1 MKYTLYIC
9 ITKQKQKDMKTIHEL
24 LTELNACEDARQWAS
39 DKTLE
44 TIISDCHR
52 GDWLLWLAQKVDI
65 DIRLLT
71 LAKARCAKTVYHLMN
86 DDRSRKA
93 VDVAERFGLGL
104 ATKEELAYAAAAA
117 YAVDADYIVDA
128 AYAASYAAYA
138 ASYAAYAVDADYIV
152 DAASAAYADS
162 AASYA
167 SYAASAAYAA
177 YAASAAAYSDAKSEN
192 LKLTADICR
201 DVFANELL
209 SKINK
214 LLTK

>member
-104 ATKEELAYAAAAA
+104 ATKEELAYAA
-117 YAVDADYIVDA
+117 D
-128 AYAASYAAYA
+128 
-138 ASYAAYAVDADYIV
+138 
-152 DAASAAYADS
+152 AAYADS
-162 AASYA
+162 AA
-167 SYAASAAYAA
+167 AYAA
-177 YAASAAAYSDAKSEN
+177 YAAAYSAADAAYFAASYAAYSAADAADADSAAYADYAYSAAAYADSAAKSEN

-214 LLTK
+214 LLIK